1 MRFDP
6 SQPPATPETPM
17 SRIAALCC
25 LLLLCLPVPA
35 ICAGRPEARTF
46 SREEVLAEA
55 ESFFGEGADGL
66 AAVIE
71 KAFKDNGEPN
81 AYIAGNEASGA
92 VGIGVRY
99 GEGRLAVAGGGR
111 RTVYWQGP
119 SIGIDFGANASK
131 VFVLVYGLARED
143 DLFQRWPGVEGSLF
157 FVGGVGMNY
166 LRIGETV
173 LAPVRFGAGWRQ
185 GVNLGYLNFSRKERL
200 LPF

>member
-1 MRFDP
+1 MQRLAVLCFLMLLGLTGP
-6 SQPPATPETPM
+6 
-17 SRIAALCC
+17 IHAAE
-25 LLLLCLPVPA
+25 
-35 ICAGRPEARTF
+35 RPEARTF

-55 ESFFGEGADGL
+55 ESFFGKGADGL

-92 VGIGVRY
+92 IGIGVRY
-99 GEGRLAVAGGGR
+99 GEGRLAVAGGGK

-119 SIGIDFGANASK
+119 SIGIDFGGNASK
-131 VFVLVYGLARED
+131 VFVLIYDLDRED
-143 DLFQRWPGVEGSLF
+143 DLFQRWPGVEGSLY

-166 LRIGETV
+166 LRSGDTV

-185 GVNLGYLNFSRKERL
+185 GVNLGYLNFSRKKRL